1 MSLKM
6 RIPGVGMSSA
16 YMSVPTLPVPA
27 AHLLGKQEGSLY
39 PVFTLTRFDSML
51 EAALLIRVV
60 GLARGHG
67 WVHEVLSGGPVVQ
80 AEPQA

>member
-1 MSLKM
+1 MV
-6 RIPGVGMSSA
+6 VG
-16 YMSVPTLPVPA
+16 PLPSQE
-27 AHLLGKQEGSLY
+27 GKQEGSLY